1 MWYKILYHGICG
13 MQTITFGL
21 LPTLKRKDYMEG
33 KLKGED
39 ANKLAL

>member
-1 MWYKILYHGICG
+1 MVQNIISWDMWNAKYHFWI
-13 MQTITFGL
+13 I
-21 LPTLKRKDYMEG
+21 PTLKRKDYMEG

>member
-13 MQTITFGL
+13 MQKITFGL
-21 LPTLKRKDYMEG
+21 LLTLKRKDYMEG

>member
-1 MWYKILYHGICG
+1 MWYAKDHFWI
-13 MQTITFGL
+13 ITNF
-21 LPTLKRKDYMEG
+21 KRKDYMEG